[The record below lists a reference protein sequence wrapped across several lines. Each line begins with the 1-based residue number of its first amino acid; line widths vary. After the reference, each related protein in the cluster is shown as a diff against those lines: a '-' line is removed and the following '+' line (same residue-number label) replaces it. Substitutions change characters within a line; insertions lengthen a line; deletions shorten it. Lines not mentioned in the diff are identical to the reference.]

1 MKVRVLAVGGLKGPL
16 KELADG
22 YRKRASHYWRLEVVE
37 VPAGKGGVKATDQE
51 AQKLLARVGP
61 SDLVFALSREGT
73 PISSPGFTSVL
84 EEAALASRSAVD
96 FLVGGAFGLG
106 SEVLARADRTFSLGL
121 ITLPHE
127 LARVV
132 LLEQLYRAG
141 TIARGEPYH
150 KGATR
155 P

>member
-1 MKVRVLAVGGLKGPL
+1 MKVRVLAVGGIKGPL
-16 KELADG
+16 RELADG
-22 YRKRASHYWRLEVVE
+22 YLKRARHYWRLEVIE
-37 VPAGKGGVKATDQE
+37 VPAGKGGANAADEE
-51 AQKLLARVGP
+51 AQRLLARIGP
-61 SDLVFALSREGT
+61 SDLVLALTREGT
-73 PISSPGFTSVL
+73 AISSPGFTTVL
-84 EEAALASRSAVD
+84 EDAALSSRSRVD
-96 FLVGGAFGLG
+96 FVIGGAFGLG
-106 SEVLARADRTFSLGL
+106 EEVLARADRRFSLGL

-127 LARVV
+127 FARVV